1 MSATPSGPPHRV
13 VIVGG
18 GAGGLPL
25 AARLGDRYRRS
36 GRVAVT
42 LVDQWSTHVWKPL
55 LHEVAAG
62 RMDAAA
68 HDLDYLALAHWH
80 RFRFQ
85 QGALGRLDRARR
97 QVTIERV
104 IDEDGEEIL
113 PVRVLPYDTLVLCLG
128 SVSNDFGVAGVADN
142 AIWLDTARD
151 AERFHRKLIAACVG
165 GGAPRAAGDDPP
177 NVFLVFILSIIKK

>member
-1 MSATPSGPPHRV
+1 MPATPPGSPHRV

-36 GRVAVT
+36 RRVAVT
-42 LVDQWSTHVWKPL
+42 LVDQCSTHVWKPL

-80 RFRFQ
+80 HFRFQ
-85 QGALGRLDRARR
+85 QGALGRLDRARHE
-97 QVTIERV
+97 VTIERV

-113 PVRVLPYDTLVLCLG
+113 PVRVLPYDTLILCLG
-128 SVSNDFGVAGVADN
+128 SVSNDFGVAGVAQN

-151 AERFHRKLIAACVG
+151 ADRFHRKLIAACVRVD
-165 GGAPRAAGDDPP
+165 AKRAAASTIVRRMSRGARWSRP
-177 NVFLVFILSIIKK
+177 